1 MRIEKDVEILNE
13 YGIHARP
20 ASLFVKV
27 ASRYAADIMVVKDGS
42 EVPGKSIMGL
52 MTLQASVG
60 SKLRLVADGEDA
72 DEMIDA
78 LVTLI
83 ESKFEE

>member
-1 MRIEKDVEILNE
+1 MRVERDVEVLNE

-27 ASRYAADIMVVKDGS
+27 ASHYEADIMVIKDGS

-60 SKLRLVADGEDA
+60 TKLRLVADGDDA
-72 DEMIDA
+72 EEMIQA
-78 LVTLI
+78 LVELVET
-83 ESKFEE
+83 KFEE